1 MDRMLVSGT
10 KDVGSTPAGPAR
22 EKAPLWESSEIS
34 SRILHQTDELI
45 AFDKPYDWP
54 TSGYTLDDDDCVQ
67 YHLMNY
73 LREQNELTCT
83 TKYPNG
89 MLWAVHQLD
98 ADTSG
103 VLLFARSKG
112 ACRRYHR
119 QLSSPQTCKT
129 YLAVIHG
136 APSWSTHDEQSSLGK
151 LAENR
156 RGVLPLAEG
165 GQSAHT
171 QFTVLAREE
180 RFTLVSAQIFTGRT
194 HQIRLH
200 LSHLGHPLV
209 GEEWYCTPPC
219 TQHERQAL
227 HAARISIHDPF
238 TDTPLILE
246 SPLPTDLTRLIQERN
261 LTLPH
266 F

>member
-1 MDRMLVSGT
+1 
-10 KDVGSTPAGPAR
+10 
-22 EKAPLWESSEIS
+22 
-34 SRILHQTDELI
+34 
-45 AFDKPYDWP
+45 
-54 TSGYTLDDDDCVQ
+54 VQ